1 MKESA
6 IFKMAQMAVLD
17 YPRLNYDQKLE
28 ILRVLMSR
36 EDLAVYSEKQEEQEA
51 ES

>member
-6 IFKMAQMAVLD
+6 IFKLAQMAVLD

-36 EDLAVYSEKQEEQEA
+36 EDLADYSEKQESKETE
-51 ES
+51 E